1 MFCLILVAVYLAVL
15 IAHRAYAHCLIVRL
29 GHLRGRVVL
38 YHYFGNVEYS
48 RKLTVHLDC
57 SFRVKQLPK
66 FPQLVPGYS
75 SAITP
80 SRTACTPTT
89 GFTAQSPVFMYSFT
103 VPSRPTSPV
112 LTIRFSRLTAA
123 TASGSSTS
131 SVPLSVCARSRT
143 GQST

>member
-48 RKLTVHLDC
+48 QKLTVHLDC

-89 GFTAQSPVFMYSFT
+89 EVHRPVPGVYVFFHRP
-103 VPSRPTSPV
+103 VAPHKSRAYYPV
-112 LTIRFSRLTAA
+112 LSAHRRHCVRQFHLQRPAL
-123 TASGSSTS
+123 GLC
-131 SVPLSVCARSRT
+131 P
-143 GQST
+143 